1 MADKRNYQ
9 TFGLLD
15 IGTSK
20 TVAAVIVA
28 EFVPGAAEPSMR
40 LAGSACS
47 VRRASRP
54 AC

>member
-28 EFVPGAAEPSMR
+28 EF
-40 LAGSACS
+40 LAPLN
-47 VRRASRP
+47 RRCGWQA
-54 AC
+54 